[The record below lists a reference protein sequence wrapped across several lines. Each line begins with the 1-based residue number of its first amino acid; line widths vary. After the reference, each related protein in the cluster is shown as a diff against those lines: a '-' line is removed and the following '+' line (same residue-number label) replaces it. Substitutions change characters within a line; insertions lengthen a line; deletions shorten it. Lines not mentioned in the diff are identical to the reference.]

1 MSYVTESGEQA
12 TFVYWCQVQVNLGAY
27 PDLAYGHSVPN
38 GGKRDKRTAA
48 RMVAEG
54 AHRGVPDWHLPV
66 ARGKFHGFWIEF
78 KIGRNDLSDDQRDY
92 IGFLA
97 RHGHKVVVAYSFE
110 MARDA
115 LVEYLK

>member
-1 MSYVTESGEQA
+1 MPYKTEHGEQA
-12 TFVYWCQVQVNLGAY
+12 AFVDWCLVQINQGAY
-27 PDLAYGHSVPN
+27 PDLFYGYAVPN

-48 RMVAEG
+48 KMVAEG
-54 AHRGVPDWHLPV
+54 THRGVPDWHLPV

-78 KIGRNDLSDDQRDY
+78 KVGRNDLSDDQRDY